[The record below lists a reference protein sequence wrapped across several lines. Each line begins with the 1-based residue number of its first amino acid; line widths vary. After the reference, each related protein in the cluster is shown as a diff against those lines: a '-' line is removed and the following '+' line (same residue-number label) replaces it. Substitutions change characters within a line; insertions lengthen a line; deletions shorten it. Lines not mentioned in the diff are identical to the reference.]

1 MNEVDLHSSQ
11 YQAIVGD
18 LAKIVNEARDSA
30 ARSVD
35 AAMTAAYWLIGHRI
49 VGLEQSGGARV
60 EYGTALIERL
70 ATDLTQRFGRGFS
83 RQNTPEYALVL
94 PLVPTWADS
103 PDSVWQI

>member
-49 VGLEQSGGARV
+49 VGLEQSRGCMGGIRHCV
-60 EYGTALIERL
+60 NRKTGDRIDTAIWTRL
-70 ATDLTQRFGRGFS
+70 LAS
-83 RQNTPEYALVL
+83 ETPEYALVL
-94 PLVPTWADS
+94 PLVPT
-103 PDSVWQI
+103 